1 MEQKQLNIKDASTEQ
16 LALFLSEQYE
26 KVMQCRNNIL
36 LIHNEINKR
45 IASKEE
51 DNDDDGTRD

>member
-1 MEQKQLNIKDASTEQ
+1 MNFKTASSEQ